1 MNNDRPKTPN
11 RIQPLV
17 HVMNNDRP
25 NTPMNNDIPPP
36 IPKIPLK
43 NKKDVMPAYRR
54 PTKK

>member
-1 MNNDRPKTPN
+1 MQPLVHVMDNDRPKTP
-11 RIQPLV
+11 
-17 HVMNNDRP
+17 MNK
-25 NTPMNNDIPPP
+25 DISPP